1 MNSMTAKTI
10 LITGGSRG
18 LGRAMAVSLAQQ
30 GHRVA
35 VTGRDVDALREVLD
49 ELPGGLAFQA
59 DVSDSNRARSVITEV
74 TKDIGPIDVLINNAG
89 TSGGAKGPQMFWD
102 MSVEDWWRVQE
113 TNIKGP
119 MLYCHAVLPHMMER
133 SGGIIINIGSYI
145 SIRPMAMATA
155 YAASKAALARF
166 TDCLA
171 ADLADSDVQ
180 LFCLSPGMVIT
191 DMTKDLPFINE
202 IPEEDFNQ
210 PEDIAALVCELTTGN
225 YRDLSGRFIHV
236 NDDISALRANTER
249 IGEEHLYQLGMHGLD
264 GLIE

>member
-1 MNSMTAKTI
+1 M
-10 LITGGSRG
+10 
-18 LGRAMAVSLAQQ
+18 
-30 GHRVA
+30 
-35 VTGRDVDALREVLD
+35 TGRDVNALREVLH
-49 ELPGGLAFQA
+49 ELPGGLALQA
-59 DVSDSNRARSVITEV
+59 DVSDSNRARSVVAEV
-74 TKDIGPIDVLINNAG
+74 NKDIGPIDVLINNAG

-119 MLYCHAVLPHMMER
+119 MLYCHAVLPHMLER
-133 SGGIIINIGSYI
+133 RGGIIINVGSYI

-180 LFCLSPGMVIT
+180 LFCVSPGFVIT
-191 DMTKDLPFINE
+191 DMTKDLPFIKE
-202 IPEEDFNQ
+202 IPDENFNQ
-210 PEDIAALVCELTTGN
+210 PEDIAALVCELISGN
-225 YRDLSGRFIHV
+225 YYELSGRFIHV
-236 NDDISALRANTER
+236 EDDISLLLANAQR
-249 IGEEHLYQLGMHGLD
+249 VGKEHLYQLRMHGLN

>member
-1 MNSMTAKTI
+1 MTKKTV

-18 LGRAMAVSLAQQ
+18 LGRAMAVAFTQQ

-35 VTGRDVDALREVLD
+35 VTGRNVDALGEVLH
-49 ELPGGLAFQA
+49 ELPGGLALQA
-59 DVSDSNRARSVITEV
+59 DVSDSNRARSVVAEV
-74 TKDIGPIDVLINNAG
+74 NKDIGPIDVLINNAG
-89 TSGGAKGPQMFWD
+89 TGGAAKGPQMFFD

-119 MLYCHAVLPHMMER
+119 MLYSHAVLPHMLER
-133 SGGIIINIGSYI
+133 NGGIIMNLGSYI
-145 SIRPMAMATA
+145 SIRPMAMSTA

-180 LFCLSPGMVIT
+180 VFCVSPGMVIT
-191 DMTKDLPFINE
+191 DMTKDLPFIKE
-202 IPEEDFNQ
+202 IPDEDFNQ
-210 PEDIAALVCELTTGN
+210 PEDIAALVCELASGN

-236 NDDISALRANTER
+236 RDDISALLAKAER
-249 IGEEHLYQLGMHGLD
+249 IEKEHLYQLGMHGLD